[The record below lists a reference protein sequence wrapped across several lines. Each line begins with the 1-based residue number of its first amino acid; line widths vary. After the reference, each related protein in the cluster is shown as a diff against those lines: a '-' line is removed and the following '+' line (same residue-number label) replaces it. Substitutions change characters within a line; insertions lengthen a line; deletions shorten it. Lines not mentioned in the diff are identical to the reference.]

1 MSSNRMIR
9 ELEPQER
16 PRERLLEQGGNTLT
30 DVELLAVLLRTG
42 CPGLSVVDLAR
53 ELLQEAGS
61 LAALRDANCES
72 LRRPGIGPAKAATLL
87 AALEVGRRLAKA
99 ELPARKPMSRPAE
112 VARYLILRYGRFDQ
126 EMLGAIFLDSR
137 NRFIRDRE
145 LYRGTMHR
153 AAVEPRAVLKE
164 GLLCNAAGF
173 LLFHTHPSGDPAPS
187 GEDVSF
193 TRRMA
198 RAGELVGI
206 QLLDHMVLGGAGR
219 WVSMRER
226 GAW

>member
-1 MSSNRMIR
+1 M
-9 ELEPQER
+9 
-16 PRERLLEQGGNTLT
+16 
-30 DVELLAVLLRTG
+30 
-42 CPGLSVVDLAR
+42 AR

-61 LAALRDANCES
+61 LAALRDATRGS
-72 LRRPGIGPAKAATLL
+72 LRRRGIGPAKAATLL

-99 ELPARKPMSRPAE
+99 ELPERKPMSRPAE
-112 VARYLILRYGRFDQ
+112 VARYLVLRYGRFDQ
-126 EMLGAIFLDSR
+126 EMLGAIFLDTR
-137 NRFIRDRE
+137 NRLIRDRE
-145 LYRGTMHR
+145 FYRGTMHR